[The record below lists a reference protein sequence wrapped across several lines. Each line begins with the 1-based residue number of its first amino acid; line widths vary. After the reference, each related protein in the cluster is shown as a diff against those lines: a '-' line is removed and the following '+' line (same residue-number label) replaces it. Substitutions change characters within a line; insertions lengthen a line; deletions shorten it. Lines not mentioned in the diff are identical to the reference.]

1 MRDEK
6 KTKSQLISELEEL
19 RKELSES
26 KASATRLKKKD
37 TSVEESDRFRE
48 VLEGIKLLAIMLDG
62 EGNVTFC
69 NDYFCEVTGWSRE
82 QVLGSDWF
90 VKFLPDGD
98 RDAIEEL
105 FAKMMETGELPFTH
119 ENELLTRDG
128 ERRLI
133 VWHNAVLR
141 DRQNNIV
148 GATALGEDVTEYRR
162 MEGELQSA
170 REDLERRVEE
180 RTKELREKGNSLEEV
195 NAAMKV
201 LVEAKDQNR
210 KELEDAISANMRKLV
225 LPYLEKLKNT
235 SLDSEQATFLSIIES
250 HLYEIT
256 SPFINRLSEK
266 FIGLTP
272 MEMRV
277 ADLIKEGRTS
287 KAIAKI
293 LDLTEATIIF
303 HRNNLRGKLGLKSKK
318 VNLKA
323 YLQSFR

>member
-1 MRDEK
+1 MKDEK

-19 RKELSES
+19 RKELAEP
-26 KASATRLKKKD
+26 KASVTRLKKKD
-37 TSVEESDRFRE
+37 IAGNEADCFRE
-48 VLEGIKLLAIMLDG
+48 VVENIKLLAVMLDS
-62 EGNVTFC
+62 EGNVTYC
-69 NDYFCEVTGWSRE
+69 NDHFCEQTRWKRKE
-82 QVLGSDWF
+82 ILGQNWF
-90 VKFLPDGD
+90 DEFLPSET
-98 RDAIEEL
+98 RNEVKAL
-105 FAKMMETGELPFTH
+105 FAKMVGKGQVPFTH
-119 ENELLTRDG
+119 ENEMLTRNGDK
-128 ERRLI
+128 RLI
-133 VWHNAVLR
+133 AWHNTVLR
-141 DRQNNIV
+141 DRRKKII
-148 GATALGEDVTEYRR
+148 GAAALGEDVTECRR
-162 MEGELQSA
+162 LQMEVRSTLDQ
-170 REDLERRVEE
+170 LERRVEE
-180 RTKELREKGNSLEEV
+180 RTRELREKGNSLEEV
-195 NAAMKV
+195 NAAMKM
-201 LVEAKDQNR
+201 LVEAKDQSR

-225 LPYLEKLKNT
+225 LPYIEKLKNT
-235 SLDSEQATFLSIIES
+235 SMDSEQATFLSIVES

-287 KAIAKI
+287 KSIAQI

>member
-1 MRDEK
+1 MKDEK

-19 RKELSES
+19 RKELAES

-37 TSVEESDRFRE
+37 TAVDESDRFRE
-48 VLEGIKLLAIMLDG
+48 VLENIKLLAIMLDS

-69 NDYFCEVTGWSRE
+69 NDCFCDQTHWSRE
-82 QVLGSDWF
+82 EILGRNWF
-90 VKFLPDGD
+90 DKCLPAEM
-98 RDAIEEL
+98 RDEIKAL
-105 FAKMMETGELPFTH
+105 FAKMMETGEFPFTH
-119 ENELLTRDG
+119 ENEMLAKDG
-128 ERRLI
+128 EKRLI
-133 VWHNAVLR
+133 VWHNTVLR
-141 DRQNNIV
+141 DRHKKVV
-148 GATALGEDVTEYRR
+148 GATALGEDVTECRR
-162 MEGELQSA
+162 MQTELQSA
-170 REDLERRVEE
+170 HDGLEQRVDE

-225 LPYLEKLKNT
+225 LPYIEKLKNT
-235 SLDSEQATFLSIIES
+235 SLDSEQATFVSIIES

-287 KAIAKI
+287 KSIAQI
-293 LDLTEATIIF
+293 LELTEATIIF